1 MARGWESKAVE
12 DQQQAA
18 EERALRNTSR
28 GEVTPAE
35 RLRREKL
42 ESLRLSHARTL
53 ARLDRPL
60 TRAHRDMLQRTR
72 AALEAEMEKLKA
84 Q

>member
-12 DQQQAA
+12 DQQQEA
-18 EERALRNTSR
+18 EQRALRNTVR
-28 GEVTPAE
+28 QEVTPAE

-42 ESLRLSHARTL
+42 ESLRLSRARTL

-60 TRAHRDMLQRTR
+60 TRAHREMLQRTLLAIER
-72 AALEAEMEKLKA
+72 EMSELA
-84 Q
+84 

>member
-12 DQQQAA
+12 DQQQQA
-18 EERALRNTSR
+18 EERALRNAPSR
-28 GEVTPAE
+28 EISPDE

-60 TRAHRDMLQRTR
+60 TRAHRDMLQRTLH
-72 AALEAEMEKLKA
+72 ALEAEMEKLR
-84 Q
+84 